1 MRLGTVTQLAT
12 VHGEAICTT
21 PGVCLQRPLAVHS
34 GVAHR
39 RGSMIGHSLNE
50 SLQGHVLGGVPS
62 AKPGFFGADK
72 SVLEVLTLLNDK
84 LTGMDASDV
93 DCEALRKAVPAKLK
107 EVLAKPS
114 NEEAPTTTSA
124 NEEGPPLPP
133 VGLSP
138 RPRPPSSH
146 ARRQNSDSEKRIAA
160 AHGLEDNIH
169 WI

>member
-12 VHGEAICTT
+12 VHGKAICTN
-21 PGVCLQRPLAVHS
+21 PGVCLQRPLAAHS

-50 SLQGHVLGGVPS
+50 SLQGHVLGGV
-62 AKPGFFGADK
+62 
-72 SVLEVLTLLNDK
+72 ELTGMDPYK

-93 DCEALRKAVPAKLK
+93 DCEALGKAVLAKHK
-107 EVLAKPS
+107 EVLAKLS

-146 ARRQNSDSEKRIAA
+146 ARRQNSDSEKRIIS
-160 AHGLEDNIH
+160 AHGIEKTIN

>member
-12 VHGEAICTT
+12 VHGEAICTN
-21 PGVCLQRPLAVHS
+21 PGVCLQMPLAAHS

-62 AKPGFFGADK
+62 AKQGFFGAAK
-72 SVLEVLTLLNDK
+72 AVLEVLTLLNDK

-93 DCEALRKAVPAKLK
+93 DCEALRK
-107 EVLAKPS
+107 EVLAKLS
-114 NEEAPTTTSA
+114 NEEAPTTSA

-146 ARRQNSDSEKRIAA
+146 ARRQNSDSEKRIIS
-160 AHGLEDNIH
+160 AHGIEKTIN